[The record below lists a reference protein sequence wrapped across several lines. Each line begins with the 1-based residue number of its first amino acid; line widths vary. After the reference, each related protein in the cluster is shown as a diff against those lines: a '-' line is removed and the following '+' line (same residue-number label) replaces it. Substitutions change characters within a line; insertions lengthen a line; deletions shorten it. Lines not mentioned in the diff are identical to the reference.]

1 MLNSFVH
8 AVLGKRSSIRRE
20 RRRAKVLEQTI
31 DTFRSNYESANRH
44 GLADFR
50 VVYNTALYLL
60 LFDRDFSVLKLQMF
74 EADGVWARRFVA
86 RQMAVTFA
94 EACEDLSALLGK
106 EFREA
111 VERLEAPADDMAK
124 LSAASKTFHDARRT
138 HETRLRELRNS
149 IGAHRELN
157 TAIHLDAVERLDF
170 LEVYRMGPP
179 FYVAF
184 EQLVDAM
191 TALVAHMGQPAV
203 ILKHLARKA
212 SAV

>member
-1 MLNSFVH
+1 MLKSLV
-8 AVLGKRSSIRRE
+8 RSVWQTRKSIRQE
-20 RRRAKVLEQTI
+20 RHRARVLEQTI

-44 GLADFR
+44 GLADFS

-60 LFDRDFSVLKLQMF
+60 LLDRDFSVLKLQMF

-106 EFREA
+106 EFRDA
-111 VERLEAPADDMAK
+111 VLRLDAPATDIVK

-138 HETRLRELRNS
+138 HEARLRELRNS
-149 IGAHRELN
+149 IGAHRELKA
-157 TAIHLDAVERLDF
+157 AIHLDAVEKLDV
-170 LEVYRMGPP
+170 LEVYRMGPS

-184 EQLVDAM
+184 EQLVEAM
-191 TALVAHMGQPAV
+191 TALVAHMGRPTV
-203 ILKHLARKA
+203 ILKHLARRA
-212 SAV
+212 GAV

>member
-1 MLNSFVH
+1 V
-8 AVLGKRSSIRRE
+8 SIDRGSLR
-20 RRRAKVLEQTI
+20 
-31 DTFRSNYESANRH
+31 
-44 GLADFR
+44 
-50 VVYNTALYLL
+50 TALYLL

-86 RQMAVTFA
+86 RQMAVTLA
-94 EACEDLSALLGK
+94 EACEDLSNLLGK

-111 VERLEAPADDMAK
+111 VARLDAPAEDAVR
-124 LSAASKTFHDARRT
+124 LSAASKAFHDARRA

-157 TAIHLDAVERLDF
+157 AAIHFDAVEKLDI

-184 EQLVDAM
+184 EQLVHAM
-191 TALVAHMGQPAV
+191 TGLVAHMGKPAV
-203 ILKHLARKA
+203 ILKQLARKT